1 MMDANTPSQDIC
13 CQFTH
18 VCLILTETIVS
29 QLNCD
34 RAKTKIQKGKKNTD
48 SQSSKHSW
56 IPKNCFCKPQ
66 QVAMVTKPKAKFV
79 FSDDIFLISSHR
91 ALRISSFF
99 VYMKFCAK
107 PHLVLNQG
115 NSSVLRRFLQIY
127 IKFSHRN
134 YLAKGYL
141 GYLYLFGVAPPP
153 CMKLFEVPPGIR
165 CLKEQINENIYLLL
179 NLSRCVSKE
188 YRRSWITGTHFCFST
203 LKGWKECGKYQ
214 RRFWA
219 TQPWSNITSHSEVWI
234 LKK

>member
-1 MMDANTPSQDIC
+1 MTDANTPLLGYLLSIYTCMLDLNRV
-13 CQFTH
+13 H
-18 VCLILTETIVS
+18 SVS
-29 QLNCD
+29 TNCD
-34 RAKTKIQKGKKNTD
+34 RAKTKIQKGKKNTN

-56 IPKNCFCKPQ
+56 IPKNCFCKLQ

-79 FSDDIFLISSHR
+79 FSDDIFLISSHQT
-91 ALRISSFF
+91 LRISSFF

-115 NSSVLRRFLQIY
+115 NSSVLRRFSQIY

-203 LKGWKECGKYQ
+203 LKGWKEGGKYQ
-214 RRFWA
+214 RRFWT